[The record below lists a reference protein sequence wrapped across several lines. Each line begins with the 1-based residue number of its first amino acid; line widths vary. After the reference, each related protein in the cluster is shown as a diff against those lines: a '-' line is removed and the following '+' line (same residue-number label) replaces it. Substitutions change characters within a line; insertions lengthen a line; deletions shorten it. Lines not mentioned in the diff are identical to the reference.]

1 MTSGPTIEPFLGL
14 EPEIDETAYIAST
27 AAIIGAVRLGPNV
40 SIWHQVTLRGDANF
54 ITVGANTNIQDNAVV
69 HIDSGEYPTRIGKD
83 VTIGHSAIIHACTLE
98 DCCFVGMGAIVMDG
112 AVVEREAMVG
122 AGALIPPG
130 KVVTSGTLWVGNPG
144 REVRALTD
152 KEKQAL
158 KTSAERYV
166 EFGRAARLGD
176 SAGPFT
182 LFETRSLPPLDKS

>member
-1 MTSGPTIEPFLGL
+1 MTQKPTIEPFLGL

-40 SIWHQVTLRGDANF
+40 SIWHQVTLRGDANY

-69 HIDSGEYPTRIGKD
+69 HIDSRLYPTIIGKD

-112 AVVEREAMVG
+112 AVVERGAMVG

-130 KVVTSGTLWVGNPG
+130 KVVKSGTLWVGNPG
-144 REVRALTD
+144 REMRSLSD
-152 KEKQAL
+152 KERLAL
-158 KTSAERYV
+158 KTSADRYV
-166 EFGRAARLGD
+166 EFGRAARLGQA
-176 SAGPFT
+176 AGPFN
-182 LFETRSLPPLDKS
+182 LFQTRSLPPLDEA